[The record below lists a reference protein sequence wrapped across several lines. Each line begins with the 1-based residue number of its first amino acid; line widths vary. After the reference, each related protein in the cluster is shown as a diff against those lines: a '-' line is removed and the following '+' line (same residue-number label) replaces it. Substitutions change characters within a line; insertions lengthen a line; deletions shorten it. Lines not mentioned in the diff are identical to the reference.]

1 MEVDGG
7 EPALTRDG
15 GRRTALAVGLAAI
28 LGSCAFTW
36 PLLTQLGESLAGNLG
51 DPLLNATILGWN
63 VQWLTGQRGG
73 TLWDAPIFH
82 PHDNALA
89 YSEHLIGQT
98 LFVWP
103 LFALTGNALLTYNV
117 ALLLSFPLLG
127 VSSYLWLQALTG
139 RRDVAL
145 IFARRRGP
153 PAAVSG
159 ATWRMTSP
167 AAIATV

>member
-103 LFALTGNALLTYNV
+103 LFAHGCHSGDHDDELAAGDV
-117 ALLLSFPLLG
+117 ECRQ
-127 VSSYLWLQALTG
+127 VEKRDG
-139 RRDVAL
+139 R
-145 IFARRRGP
+145 
-153 PAAVSG
+153 
-159 ATWRMTSP
+159 
-167 AAIATV
+167 